1 MFRRRR
7 TESGRPASRTD
18 EDFAAEVEAHIVLE
32 AEHLREEGLTEQDAL
47 AAARR
52 AFGNT
57 TLVRETFYE
66 SRRARWWDDFRRDF
80 RYGFRALRKSP
91 GFAVV
96 AVLTLALGIGANT
109 AIFSIVSAVLIAPLP
124 FPNADRL
131 VMVRGVDHGR
141 DLMGPSPI
149 DALDYGRL
157 SHSFERLVPY
167 DYWRKNV
174 SGIGDSAN
182 GRETGSSE
190 AREMG
195 GSTAAQEMLIGLVP
209 SEYFEALRIRPVLG
223 RLFRKEENV
232 YGKHYVAVV
241 NTTFWRERYAGRRD
255 VLGRTIRI
263 NGEPYTIVGVVPDA
277 IPRWMDAQYGL
288 NAAQIWTPAA
298 PYADFFSEANRG
310 DRGVFVLARM
320 KPGVAF
326 ARAQADLDIVA
337 AQLARKYPIDRGI
350 GVKLEPLGNVR
361 VGSLQP
367 ILLLLSG
374 AVGLILLIACSNVA
388 NLLLVRHSG
397 RRRELAIRAALGGRR
412 GAIVRQLTAESLV
425 LGLLGGGAGVLLAL
439 AGTRIL
445 LALRPPQLRQLS
457 EAHLDLRVLLFSAA
471 LSILTIL
478 VAGLAPAFT
487 ASRVDLADALKD
499 AARGATSGGGSQRV
513 RRWLVVAET
522 GLALMLMVGAGLLLR
537 TVGRLQSQDLGYS
550 PDHLM
555 FAHVFVPEARYPD
568 APAITRF
575 AARFR
580 DDVMAIPG
588 VREATIT
595 NMVPGTYNRWKQF
608 ITVPGREV
616 RSDDLPRIGFT
627 VTDEHFLST
636 CGIPLV
642 RGRDFA
648 ASDRQG
654 GPPVALIT
662 QAAVKRFFPGEDPI
676 GRTVH
681 LGKPGDLPPPGSARL
696 SADVTIVGVVG
707 DMRNEGL
714 KQAASPQL
722 LALYRQLPTVNVGF
736 KDLIVRTALKPTS
749 VAPVIAE
756 RLRRLDPDI
765 PLSEVAAVREIVLR
779 QTSNTRFTTTL
790 LGLFAAL
797 GTILALVG
805 VYGVI
810 SYAVAQRTHEIG
822 VRMALGARAGEIV
835 WLILRPGIALGL
847 GGAGVGILGAAAA
860 RRVLGSLLFGI
871 SPLDPPTFAA
881 AAGLLLFAVAAA
893 CAVPAIRAS
902 RVDPVVALRYE

>member
-1 MFRRRR
+1 MFRRRLD
-7 TESGRPASRTD
+7 TDSPASRTD
-18 EDFAAEVEAHIVLE
+18 ADFAAEIEAHIALE
-32 AEHLREEGLTEQDAL
+32 AERLREEGLSEEDAL

-57 TLVRETFYE
+57 TRVRERFYE
-66 SRRARWWDDFRRDF
+66 SRRARWWEDFRRDF
-80 RYGFRALRKSP
+80 RFGFRTLRKSP
-91 GFAVV
+91 GFSVV

-109 AIFSIVSAVLIAPLP
+109 AIFSIVNAVLIAPLP
-124 FPNADRL
+124 FPNAERL

-141 DLMGPSPI
+141 ELLGPSPI

-157 SHSFERLVPY
+157 THSFEMLVPY

-174 SGIGDSAN
+174 SGIG
-182 GRETGSSE
+182 
-190 AREMG
+190 G
-195 GSTAAQEMLIGLVP
+195 GNEAQEMLVGLVP
-209 SEYFEALRIRPVLG
+209 AEYFEALRIRPVLG

-241 NTTFWRERYAGRRD
+241 NTTFWREHYGGRRD
-255 VLGRTIRI
+255 VLGRTLRV

-277 IPRWMDAQYGL
+277 IPRWMDAQLQL
-288 NAAQIWTPAA
+288 NAQIWTPDA

-310 DRGVFVLARM
+310 DRDVFVLARM
-320 KPGVAF
+320 KPGVTLAQ
-326 ARAQADLDIVA
+326 AQADLDVVA
-337 AQLARKYPIDRGI
+337 AQLAARYPVDRGI
-350 GVKLEPLGNVR
+350 GVKLEPLGKVR
-361 VGSLQP
+361 VGPLQP
-367 ILLLLSG
+367 ILLILSG

-397 RRRELAIRAALGGRR
+397 RRRELAVRAALGGRR

-425 LGLLGGGAGVLLAL
+425 LGLLGGGAGVLLAA

-445 LALRPPQLRQLS
+445 LALRPPQLRQLG
-457 EAHLDLRVLLFSAA
+457 EVHLDLRVLIFSAA

-478 VAGLAPAFT
+478 VSGLAPAFT
-487 ASRVDLADALKD
+487 ASKVNLGEALKE
-499 AARGATSGGGSQRV
+499 AARGATSGGGSQRM

-537 TVGRLQSQDLGYS
+537 TIGRLQSQELGYS

-555 FAHVFVPEARYPD
+555 FAQFFVPEARYPD
-568 APAITRF
+568 SPAITRF

-580 DDVMAIPG
+580 ERVAAIPG

-595 NMVPGTYNRWKQF
+595 NTVPGTYNRWKQY
-608 ITVPGREV
+608 ITVPGRVV

-627 VTDEHFLST
+627 PTDEHFLST
-636 CGIPLV
+636 CGIPLL

-648 ASDRQG
+648 ASDREG

-681 LGKPGDLPPPGSARL
+681 LGEPGDVPPQGSARL

-714 KQAASPQL
+714 KEPPSPQL

-736 KDLIVRTALKPTS
+736 KDLIVRTARKETS
-749 VAPVIAE
+749 VAPAIAD
-756 RLRRLDPDI
+756 RLRGLDPDI

-790 LGLFAAL
+790 LALFAAL

-822 VRMALGARAGEIV
+822 VRVALGARGGEIV
-835 WLILRPGIALGL
+835 WLMLRPGIVLGL
-847 GGAGVGILGAAAA
+847 AGAVLGILGAAAA
-860 RRVLGSLLFGI
+860 RRVLSSLLFGI

-881 AAGLLLFAVAAA
+881 AAGLLMVAVAAA
-893 CAVPAIRAS
+893 CAIPAFRAS
-902 RVDPVVALRYE
+902 RVDPAVALRYE